1 MARTNRRGG
10 PETRDRIAQIA
21 SRLFVERGFDDVT
34 VTEVGRAAG
43 VSSVTVFKYFP
54 KKEDLFFD
62 RADEIR
68 DLFLAAISG
77 HHTRAG
83 VLDAIRSLLLDLL
96 DRRHPLSGVDE
107 RSIGFFRTVAQSST
121 LTARARHITADVQQR
136 MRQQLEDQGFDG
148 DAALVTAF
156 IVAGYTRVLIE
167 TATELIGGAPDE
179 EISAHHRSRIER
191 LLHALDA
198 GVL

>member
-1 MARTNRRGG
+1 MARTDRRGG
-10 PETRDRIAQIA
+10 PETKGRIAQTA

-62 RADEIR
+62 RADEIS
-68 DLFLAAISG
+68 DLFLAAVRG
-77 HHTRAG
+77 HSTRAD
-83 VLDAIRSLLLDLL
+83 VLAAVRALLFDLL
-96 DRRHPLSGVDE
+96 DRRHPLSGSDE
-107 RSIGFFRTVAQSST
+107 RSIGFFRTVARSPI
-121 LTARARHITADVQQR
+121 LIARARQLAADVQQR
-136 MRQQLEDQGFDG
+136 MMEQLEDDGFDG

-156 IVAGYTRVLIE
+156 ITAGYTRVLIE
-167 TATELIGGAPDE
+167 TATELLDGVPNEGVAE
-179 EISAHHRSRIER
+179 RHRARIER
-191 LLHALDA
+191 LLHALDT